1 MRGWLHSVC
10 AICEVHVERV
20 ERLNKDIEL
29 N

>member
-1 MRGWLHSVC
+1 LHSVC